1 MNQYEHNQMPAVL
14 TPDEEERWP
23 ADDGDDLAG
32 LLNPYSTEDER
43 VSRLKVGQRPL
54 KRLPGGHH

>member
-1 MNQYEHNQMPAVL
+1 MPAVL

-23 ADDGDDLAG
+23 ADDGDDLAS

-43 VSRLKVGQRPL
+43 VSRLEVGQHP
-54 KRLPGGHH
+54 PNVFPEVITETEAMA